1 MLEKVSLFNAK
12 RDFLNFF
19 LACGFILF
27 YTLLMEYQN
36 YKNFTKFDTALTN
49 ATVLSQYTKTKES
62 KTYQIL
68 KLKSE
73 DGYTFYTMKN
83 SAFTDA
89 VGKTLKLEITTD
101 KVTFY
106 NFLTSFFSYSSVLDS
121 SYDETQKQKLNNFIA
136 AQHES
141 KEIASVYQALF
152 LAMGLEKNLQANF
165 SVLGVSH
172 IIAISGFHLGILSA
186 LLYLLLSKPYKIL
199 QNRYFVYRNSKVDLF
214 LIIAT
219 LLLFYMLFLD
229 SPDSLLRSFAMLIVG
244 FILYDRGFKIISM
257 QTLFL
262 TVTLLLVFSPRLLFS
277 LGFWLSVFGVFYI
290 FLFLI
295 HFKHLSK
302 IWQFFLVEFSTYL
315 LMLPLALALFG
326 AFGIY
331 HPFSIIL
338 SMLFILFYPLSIFL
352 HVIGFGNLFDGLL
365 QSLILLGETKHVV
378 PLSMPFLALH
388 IGISFWAIFKKLGMW
403 VLLVYSFGIF
413 VYALYML
420 Y

>member
-1 MLEKVSLFNAK
+1 
-12 RDFLNFF
+12 
-19 LACGFILF
+19 
-27 YTLLMEYQN
+27 MEYQN
-36 YKNFTKFDTALTN
+36 YKNFTKFDTALVN

-68 KLKSE
+68 KLKS
-73 DGYTFYTMKN
+73 DTGFVFYTMKN
-83 SAFTDA
+83 RAFANAT
-89 VGKTLKLEITTD
+89 GKTLKLEITTD

-106 NFLTSFFSYSSVLDS
+106 NFLTSFFSYSTIFDS
-121 SYDETQKQKLNNFIA
+121 SYDETLKQKLNNFIA

-152 LAMGLEKNLQANF
+152 LAMPVDKNLQANF

-172 IIAISGFHLGILSA
+172 IVAISGFHLGILSA
-186 LLYLLLSKPYKIL
+186 LLYILLSKPYKIL

-214 LIIAT
+214 VIIAT

-257 QTLFL
+257 QTLFV
-262 TVTLLLVFSPRLLFS
+262 TITLLLVLFPRLLFS

-295 HFKHLSK
+295 HFKHLGT
-302 IWQFFLVEFSTYL
+302 IWKFILVEFSTYL

-331 HPFSIIL
+331 HPFSVIL

-352 HVIGFGNLFDGLL
+352 HIIGFGNLFDGLL
-365 QSLILLGETKHVV
+365 QSLIILGEVKHVV
-378 PLSMPFLALH
+378 PLGMPFLALH
-388 IGISFWAIFKKLGMW
+388 IALSFWAIFKKLGMW
-403 VLLVYSFGIF
+403 VLLAYSCGIF

-420 Y
+420 

>member
-19 LACGFILF
+19 FACGFILF

-36 YKNFTKFDTALTN
+36 YKNFTKFDTALVN

-68 KLKSE
+68 KLKS
-73 DGYTFYTMKN
+73 DTGFVFYTMKN
-83 SAFTDA
+83 RAFANAT
-89 VGKTLKLEITTD
+89 GKTLKLEITTD

-106 NFLTSFFSYSSVLDS
+106 NFLTSFFSYSTIFDS
-121 SYDETQKQKLNNFIA
+121 SYDETLKQKLNNFIA

-152 LAMGLEKNLQANF
+152 LAMPVDKNLQANF

-172 IIAISGFHLGILSA
+172 IVAISGFHLGILSA
-186 LLYLLLSKPYKIL
+186 LLYILLSKPYKIL

-214 LIIAT
+214 VIIAT

-257 QTLFL
+257 QTLFV
-262 TVTLLLVFSPRLLFS
+262 TITLLLVLFPRLLFS

-295 HFKHLSK
+295 HFKHLGT
-302 IWQFFLVEFSTYL
+302 IWKFILVEFSTYL

-331 HPFSIIL
+331 HPFSVIL

-352 HVIGFGNLFDGLL
+352 HIIGFGNLFDGLL
-365 QSLILLGETKHVV
+365 QSLIILGEVKHVV
-378 PLSMPFLALH
+378 PLGMPFLALH
-388 IGISFWAIFKKLGMW
+388 IALSFWAIFKKLGMW
-403 VLLVYSFGIF
+403 VLLAYSCGIF

-420 Y
+420 

>member
-1 MLEKVSLFNAK
+1 
-12 RDFLNFF
+12 
-19 LACGFILF
+19 
-27 YTLLMEYQN
+27 MEYQN
-36 YKNFTKFDTALTN
+36 YKNFTKFDTALVN

-68 KLKSE
+68 KLKS
-73 DGYTFYTMKN
+73 DTGFVFYTMKN
-83 SAFTDA
+83 RAFADA
-89 VGKTLKLEITTD
+89 TGKTLKLEITTD

-106 NFLTSFFSYSSVLDS
+106 NFLTSFFSYSTIFDS
-121 SYDETQKQKLNNFIA
+121 SYDETLKQKLNNFIA

-152 LAMGLEKNLQANF
+152 FAMPLEKNLQANF

-172 IIAISGFHLGILSA
+172 IVAISGFHLGILSA
-186 LLYLLLSKPYKIL
+186 LLYLLLSRPYKIL

-214 LIIAT
+214 VIIAT

-244 FILYDRGFKIISM
+244 TVMYDRGFKIISM

-262 TVTLLLVFSPRLLFS
+262 TILLLLVFFPRLLFS

-295 HFKHLSK
+295 HFKHLSTVWK
-302 IWQFFLVEFSTYL
+302 FFLVEFTTYL
-315 LMLPLALALFG
+315 LMLPLALAIFG
-326 AFGIY
+326 AFGFY

-352 HVIGFGNLFDGLL
+352 HIIGYGNLFDGLL

-378 PLSMPFLALH
+378 PLSIPFLALH
-388 IGISFWAIFKKLGMW
+388 IAISFWAIFKKLGMW
-403 VLLVYSFGIF
+403 VLLAYSSGIF

-420 Y
+420 